1 MPGPSCAQATI
12 CPVETFF
19 ITLLAIS
26 SLLIVWF
33 AAYVVYRLVRSV
45 R

>member
-1 MPGPSCAQATI
+1 
-12 CPVETFF
+12 VETFF